1 MLAPLLAGVALFLLT
16 LGAHVAAWRAA
27 SPYASA
33 LVLVAMMFAGPLA
46 LLAAL
51 FVTGHGLGPW
61 VPRDDVPA
69 VALLH
74 AALAAAYIA
83 SYPAARAVSPTLD
96 ILHYLGRGPVEGLR
110 SDEITQRYT
119 QEKIV
124 HARIDDL
131 RVYRLLVERGGRIGL
146 TPLAAFIA
154 ATFQTFR
161 RVLGLPDG
169 EG

>member
-1 MLAPLLAGVALFLLT
+1 MLVPLLAGIALFVAT
-16 LGAHVAAWRAA
+16 LALHVAAWRVA

-33 LVLVAMMFAGPLA
+33 LVLIALMFLFPLGA
-46 LLAAL
+46 LAAL
-51 FVTGHGLGPW
+51 FVSGHGLCGL
-61 VPRDDVPA
+61 VARDDLPA

-74 AALAAAYIA
+74 ASLAAAYIA

-96 ILHYLGRGPVEGLR
+96 ILNYLGQAPAAGLT
-110 SDEITQRYT
+110 EEQITRRYT

-131 RVYRLLVERGGRIGL
+131 RVYRLLVERDGRIGL
-146 TPLAAFIA
+146 TPLAHTIA
-154 ATFQTFR
+154 AVFIGFR
-161 RVLGLPDG
+161 RLLGLPDG